1 MLSMGKSTISMAIFN
16 SYVSHNQRVFKDRDR
31 WHLGSP
37 PKWLV
42 YWYTYPF
49 ENIWKSV
56 GMMTFPNIW
65 KKNMFQNSK
74 PSTSIYI
81 YNYIY
86 ILTMMIDSPHSPP
99 HFPFSPPSEW
109 KPPARGWWCKP
120 QSPPGS
126 AANARPPWRARFL
139 QRLKFNRWLG
149 GHGGATAFQ
158 MGEVVE
164 NLLCP
169 SHENTA
175 SSHVEK
181 NMFQIH
187 FKNHVSDRFWVLAAF
202 FHHRHRYRHTS
213 LSTGCEWDTPKHPK
227 TR

>member
-1 MLSMGKSTISMAIFN
+1 
-16 SYVSHNQRVFKDRDR
+16 
-31 WHLGSP
+31 
-37 PKWLV
+37 
-42 YWYTYPF
+42 
-49 ENIWKSV
+49 
-56 GMMTFPNIW
+56 
-65 KKNMFQNSK
+65 
-74 PSTSIYI
+74 
-81 YNYIY
+81 
-86 ILTMMIDSPHSPP
+86 MIDSPHSPP

-181 NMFQIH
+181 TCFRYISKTMFQIDFGYWLPFFIIVTVIVILH
-187 FKNHVSDRFWVLAAF
+187 YPLAASGIPLNIPKLDNKRVF
-202 FHHRHRYRHTS
+202 LIKQQTVLGIGACTMSHSRHVWGAEIRRSQILTMV
-213 LSTGCEWDTPKHPK
+213 P
-227 TR
+227 